1 MTDVIVDFNN
11 LYDKLKNKYNFEFY
25 LNCNNKSENEC
36 TVKYLQE
43 RRSYFCCAV
52 DVQGRCVLHKC
63 VLVIFGTRLD
73 LKFRHKD
80 TYKINNMNGT
90 FMIDGRNLSFP
101 NILMNNNILLHN
113 FYDKQYSKNC
123 KRMFLYGNV
132 DKEKKINRAIQ
143 LVYDKDDNVLFARD
157 VFARDYI
164 VTMELN
170 EALEMYLKR
179 SGKWE
184 PLNFIFDFNTDQ
196 SNHLVEDIKNIM
208 KSDINYTI
216 DSLANKIIYK
226 HDYLLDLM
234 YAPILKEYTNM
245 MKIDDKNCVNVSDD
259 DNDSIARQESKDEK
273 QKKNKVNGSGGDDDG
288 NDLGENK
295 SNNKRKR
302 NNTQAFRPKNE
313 EFIDN
318 KNDGDINKTGSIKRR
333 KLQTILFVKE
343 CKKVVDTI
351 VNGKLIYS
359 VSKTFSKQKKNF
371 INYQDNSSNNN
382 IEINPPPLKYR
393 IGNEV
398 VRITNDTMRQ
408 DMLMQQRDFVKF
420 VDSFFHGEMTV
431 AGKKFFL
438 CRNVRLPAV
447 DYQLVADK
455 FKLLLTNGLIYA
467 NDPSNVDEKNIRIAF
482 NDRPTIYACRFD
494 DLQLI
499 FYQLKRQYSPIE
511 LKLANRILF
520 VNHHE
525 GMVCIKRVISIAGKK
540 ITTLL
545 TPFEYHNS
553 YSILKKYPKI
563 GKIEENDD
571 VTSLMSKLVQY
582 YYFGYTRIFS
592 TIPVPK
598 LIVSL
603 TNLKNAMP
611 VSCYDEELDS
621 DVFLKTLPVGNSVVV
636 SPRIQVNNKMFKLW
650 TLVRDNKL
658 MTAEDPYIPDINLPI
673 RLYNNKIN
681 KLKGKLNHS
690 KTETPVIK
698 YFKSKEN
705 NFVQVEGGNF
715 LYMAGVVV
723 SNVKIG
729 WIYDGKRY
737 KIEACKNKNFFLSK
751 IYIYFREIFNQR
763 IECLDST
770 MAVHNDTVYVKV
782 TMITSTSDLQGIKI
796 CGIHGQKGVMNGS
809 EDLTEW
815 MAEDGTSAQICLS
828 PISFLSR
835 QSNFNDIETKYVVRG
850 GNHHDLE
857 AKRYPIFNIPYML
870 FNNTPDNIF
879 KEFIKSNYTGH
890 EKVEG
895 TRLDQWTINQSFVGN
910 RLSESLQCV
919 RGSSNLPDNS
929 GEFRVMGSL
938 LHCNNTMIR

>member
-1 MTDVIVDFNN
+1 MTDVIADFNN
-11 LYDKLKNKYNFEFY
+11 LYDRLKNKYNFEFY

-73 LKFRHKD
+73 LHFRRND
-80 TYKINNMNGT
+80 TYKITNMNGT

-184 PLNFIFDFNTDQ
+184 PLNFIFDFNTAQ

-208 KSDINYTI
+208 KSDINYSI

-226 HDYLLDLM
+226 HDYLLGLM
-234 YAPILKEYTNM
+234 YAPILDEYTNTT
-245 MKIDDKNCVNVSDD
+245 KIDDKNCDIID
-259 DNDSIARQESKDEK
+259 DNDHDQDSIANNQQKQPLKQNRNKCNTDE
-273 QKKNKVNGSGGDDDG
+273 NNDIVENVN
-288 NDLGENK
+288 
-295 SNNKRKR
+295 NNKRKR
-302 NNTQAFRPKNE
+302 TNNQAFRPKYE
-313 EFIDN
+313 SADN
-318 KNDGDINKTGSIKRR
+318 KIDVDTNKNGVLKRR
-333 KLQTILFVKE
+333 KLQTIAFVKE

-408 DMLMQQRDFVKF
+408 DMLMQQQDFIKF

-438 CRNVRLPAV
+438 CRNVRLPSV
-447 DYQLVADK
+447 DYQKVADK
-455 FKLLLTNGLIYA
+455 FKLLLANGLIYA

-494 DLQLI
+494 NLQII
-499 FYQLKRQYSPIE
+499 FYHLKRQYSPIE

-525 GMVCIKRVISIAGKK
+525 GMVCIKRVINIAGKK

-545 TPFEYHNS
+545 TPFEYHNAH
-553 YSILKKYPKI
+553 SILKKYPEI

-571 VTSLMSKLVQY
+571 VSSLMSKLVQY

-611 VSCYDEELDS
+611 VTCYNEELES
-621 DVFLKTLPVGNSVVV
+621 NVFLKTLPVGNSVVV

-650 TLVRDNKL
+650 TIVRDNKL

-681 KLKGKLNHS
+681 KLKGKLNYTKS
-690 KTETPVIK
+690 ETPVIK
-698 YFKSKEN
+698 YYKSEEN

-715 LYMAGVVV
+715 LYMAGVIV

-751 IYIYFREIFNQR
+751 IYIYFREILNQR

-835 QSNFNDIETKYVVRG
+835 QSNFDDIETKYVVRG
-850 GNHHDLE
+850 GNHHDPD

-910 RLSESLQCV
+910 RMSESLQCV

-929 GEFRVMGSL
+929 GEFTVMGSL
-938 LHCNNTMIR
+938 LHCNNTLIR